1 MASSTHAWL
10 MLGSTYAVSEYGHY
24 ILLRHS
30 FECVQRVRLNSDH
43 YILLKRATPCTVHR
57 WGYPRLATH
66 ATPPPQL
73 KISFSLRSELQTT
86 KAEDMHPGE
95 VWNCSTESSFA
106 REGIHLQRMWEALN
120 AINTLNKAGRT
131 EHSSY
136 ITVSDLSDTNRPPR
150 LGTRGRGVAAGR
162 VVAARGAQATA

>member
-1 MASSTHAWL
+1 
-10 MLGSTYAVSEYGHY
+10 
-24 ILLRHS
+24 
-30 FECVQRVRLNSDH
+30 
-43 YILLKRATPCTVHR
+43 
-57 WGYPRLATH
+57 
-66 ATPPPQL
+66 
-73 KISFSLRSELQTT
+73 
-86 KAEDMHPGE
+86 MHPGE

-136 ITVSDLSDTNRPPR
+136 ITVSDLSDTNRFRPPR